1 MNRTGVTYAG
11 HFDVWLINHEQM
23 LLKNTSHLI
32 PDSTTL
38 SGQINGDFYTPAG
51 ETIGILHIPDVV
63 HVAANMQ
70 SYSSLDDANIKHKFL
85 AHHQDTQYAVIS
97 VNTPEEKGQFKRLIE
112 EHADISSKN
121 LDWKAIVSKWN
132 TTVNGETVFYKVN
145 YHYTITK
152 LLTDTCS
159 AC

>member
-1 MNRTGVTYAG
+1 
-11 HFDVWLINHEQM
+11 
-23 LLKNTSHLI
+23 
-32 PDSTTL
+32 
-38 SGQINGDFYTPAG
+38 
-51 ETIGILHIPDVV
+51 
-63 HVAANMQ
+63 MQ